1 VDARH
6 EAGHDE
12 RETPAV
18 LVIRLAKIAMV
29 AALASFAFIV
39 TYDNIVD
46 YGTNYEFVK
55 HVLSMDTTFPGNKLM
70 HRAITNETVWVWGYA
85 CIIAAEGLTC
95 LLLAIGALALL
106 MRLRAPAKD
115 FNHAKVWAVVG
126 ATVGFGVWFF
136 GFMVVAGEYFA
147 MWQSRT
153 WNGQEGAFRF
163 TMMILAVLIFVS
175 QRDEELGGATSA
187 PLS

>member
-1 VDARH
+1 M
-6 EAGHDE
+6 
-12 RETPAV
+12 
-18 LVIRLAKIAMV
+18 LLIRLAKIAMV

-95 LLLAIGALALL
+95 LLLSIGALALL
-106 MRLRAPAKD
+106 LRLRAPAER
-115 FNHAKVWAVVG
+115 FNRAKVWAVVG

-163 TMMILAVLIFVS
+163 TMMILAVLIFVN
-175 QRDEELGGATSA
+175 QRDQELGDATSA